1 MGNLAQFVTLCLMIL
16 HKNCFK
22 CCIASCDIL
31 ARQNYNYL
39 NLSNFFPFGK
49 NEQFGP
55 SLVQN
60 VAALLLQIGCK
71 NLLKILVFFERL

>member
-1 MGNLAQFVTLCLMIL
+1 MGDLAQFVTLCLMIL
-16 HKNCFK
+16 HKNFFK
-22 CCIASCDIL
+22 CCIASCDTL
-31 ARQNYNYL
+31 GRQNYNYL

-55 SLVQN
+55 NLVQN
-60 VAALLLQIGCK
+60 VAAFLLQIGCK